1 MLPRPGRTYDQFLR
15 TTVVAGIGG
24 LVIGHILWLIAISIA
39 IATTSVS
46 RWVLIVTSVFVAI
59 SVITLVQGWR
69 MYRKQ
74 SDVWAAFLLCLPIS
88 PVLLSLSVL
97 GITYL

>member
-1 MLPRPGRTYDQFLR
+1 MRTK
-15 TTVVAGIGG
+15 VVAGIGG

-46 RWVLIVTSVFVAI
+46 RWVLIVTSVFVVV
-59 SVITLVQGWR
+59 SVIMLVQGWR

-97 GITYL
+97 GSTYL